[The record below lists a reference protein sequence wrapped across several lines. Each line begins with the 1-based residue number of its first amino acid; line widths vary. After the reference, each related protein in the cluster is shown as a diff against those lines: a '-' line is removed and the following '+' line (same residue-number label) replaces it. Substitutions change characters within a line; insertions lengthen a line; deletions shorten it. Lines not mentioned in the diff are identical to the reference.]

1 MCMMQYRIKR
11 AIGINSLYNILISGI
26 THYVKDLHLIVG
38 SGTSARETSKRLVA
52 ISGAS
57 ELSPESNNSEP
68 DDSSGDGSSGGKT
81 VNVLLR

>member
-1 MCMMQYRIKR
+1 M
-11 AIGINSLYNILISGI
+11 
-26 THYVKDLHLIVG
+26 KDLHLIVG

-68 DDSSGDGSSGGKT
+68 DDSSGDGSSGGEM
-81 VNVLLR
+81 VNVLLRRSISPKSPISGCHPV